1 MDVQRYIGICYLMSI
16 IHLSSARDYWSDNLG
31 NQTIK
36 ETLSVKEFEKIRQF
50 LHFNDNTK
58 EIPRG
63 MNDHD
68 RLFKVRPLIESIRK
82 HFMQV
87 TMEECLSIDEQI
99 CATQS
104 RSILKQYM
112 PKKPHKWGFKFF
124 VSCGVSG
131 FAYDFELYSGQE
143 NGAIRPPNEP
153 DLGCASNVVV
163 RLSRLIPQ
171 NQNHKLFFD
180 NHFNSLP
187 LLEFL
192 SQNGILPLGTVRR
205 NRIPD
210 CKLPL
215 ESEMKKEKRG
225 YSLEQV
231 SCINSTE
238 ISCVTWLDNKPVHF
252 LSTFVGS
259 LPIENI
265 SRFDKK
271 LHKKTDIPCPFVV
284 KQYNKPMGGVDL
296 LDSHLRRYRNKMR
309 SKKEEV
315 AICLCKI
322 GSETPNAKRGRP
334 SMFEVEMGII
344 AKKHKGPVTAMPV
357 KDVGLDGVCHWSEY
371 MENRQ
376 RRERP
381 NCTRKTFIK
390 CSKCGVALCINRDRN
405 CYSEFHQK

>member
-1 MDVQRYIGICYLMSI
+1 MALDTPYQFFSFFFNDELLNLILEETRRYSIQKDPSQPLQVSITDIQRYIGICYLMSL
-16 IHLSSARDYWSDNLG
+16 IHLPSARDYWSDNLG

-36 ETLSVKEFEKIRQF
+36 ETMSVKEFEKIRQF

-63 MNDHD
+63 MNGHD
-68 RLFKVRPLIESIRK
+68 RLFKVRPLIEGIRK
-82 HFMQV
+82 RFMQV
-87 TMEECLSIDEQI
+87 TMEECLSINEQI
-99 CATQS
+99 CATKS

-124 VSCGVSG
+124 ALCGVSG

-143 NGAIRPPNEP
+143 NGVIRPPNEP
-153 DLGCASNVVV
+153 DLGSASNVV
-163 RLSRLIPQ
+163 RLSRLIPR
-171 NQNHKLFFD
+171 NHNHKLFFD
-180 NHFNSLP
+180 NYFNSLP

-192 SQNGILPLGTVRR
+192 SKNGILSLGTVRR
-205 NRIPD
+205 NRIPN

-231 SCINSTE
+231 CINSTE
-238 ISCVTWLDNKPVHF
+238 ISCVTWMENKPANF

-271 LHKKTDIPCPFVV
+271 LNKKTDIPFPFVV
-284 KQYNKPMGGVDL
+284 KQYDKHMGGVDL
-296 LDSHLRRYRNKMR
+296 LDSHLLRYRNKMR
-309 SKKEEV
+309 SKKYYFRVFYHLLDVIMINSWILHKKVKANNPLSKIPLAKFREEV

-322 GSETPNAKRGRP
+322 GSETPNAKRG
-334 SMFEVEMGII
+334 
-344 AKKHKGPVTAMPV
+344 
-357 KDVGLDGVCHWSEY
+357 
-371 MENRQ
+371 
-376 RRERP
+376 
-381 NCTRKTFIK
+381 
-390 CSKCGVALCINRDRN
+390 
-405 CYSEFHQK
+405 